1 MIISH
6 QYRYLFIE
14 IPLTASWAIR
24 HELVE
29 HYDGEPIL
37 HKLASYPE
45 FRSKATPE
53 ELGYF
58 VFATVRNPLDKAVSR
73 YCKYLTDH
81 KGAFSDPE
89 TVVDLRA
96 DQLDIKKFE
105 FVQSTH
111 ADFPTYFRRYHHRL
125 FSDMIELSA
134 DRLDYVIR
142 YESLQERFSEVLNRL
157 GLEQV
162 GSIPMMNRTKNKR
175 RDFTSYYT
183 SEITEQAKRIFGP
196 AMTKWGYEFP
206 VEWGD
211 LPRNQIDRL
220 CFRLICLAQR
230 AYLLHIRYNDNLVG
244 KLGRHV
250 RAWVS

>member
-6 QYRYLFIE
+6 KHRYLFIE

-37 HKLASYPE
+37 HKHASYPE
-45 FRSKATPE
+45 FRRKANPE
-53 ELGYF
+53 ELDYF

-73 YCKYLTDH
+73 YCKYQTNH
-81 KGAFSDPE
+81 KGTFSDPKM
-89 TVVDLRA
+89 VAGLRA
-96 DQLDIKKFE
+96 EQLDVKKFE

-111 ADFPTYFRRYHHRL
+111 ADFPTYFRRYHHRP

-134 DRLDYVIR
+134 HRLDYVIR
-142 YESLQERFSEVLNRL
+142 YESLQEGFTEVLDRL

-162 GSIPMMNRTKNKR
+162 APIPMMNRTKNKR

-183 SEITEQAKRIFGP
+183 SEIVGQTKRIFGP
-196 AMTKWGYEFP
+196 AMKKWDYQFP
-206 VEWGD
+206 AEWGD
-211 LPRNQIDRL
+211 LPTKQTDYLR
-220 CFRLICLAQR
+220 FRLICLAQR
-230 AYLLHIRYNDNLVG
+230 AYLLHVRYNDNLIG
-244 KLGRHV
+244 KLGRQV
-250 RAWVS
+250 RAWLS